1 MTGWWEPGAHQAKAD
16 TRTSGRRE
24 PATTTSEEGKA
35 LPVSPRQKCYEKKI
49 ISGDNRIR
57 EGKNLEISS
66 PHWGGWVLVFN
77 CNNMGGREI
86 FFTPL
91 HYQKELFSCYNT
103 LRRRNNFIQEIFGT
117 IEGQKLCDLK
127 YSQQQQQMQDIL
139 TNFQGTIVE
148 NLCHLC

>member
-1 MTGWWEPGAHQAKAD
+1 MLTRQRPTPGPVVGGSPPQQH
-16 TRTSGRRE
+16 RRRE
-24 PATTTSEEGKA
+24 KLCQFHRAKN
-35 LPVSPRQKCYEKKI
+35 VIKKI

-86 FFTPL
+86 FVYTTAL
-91 HYQKELFSCYNT
+91 YQKELFSCYNT
-103 LRRRNNFIQEIFGT
+103 LRRRNNFIHEIFGT

-127 YSQQQQQMQDIL
+127 YSQQQQMQDIL

-148 NLCHLC
+148 NLCHFC

>member
-1 MTGWWEPGAHQAKAD
+1 MTGWGEPGAHQAKAD

-86 FFTPL
+86 FVL
-91 HYQKELFSCYNT
+91 HHCIT
-103 LRRRNNFIQEIFGT
+103 RRNCFPAITTSEEEI
-117 IEGQKLCDLK
+117 
-127 YSQQQQQMQDIL
+127 IL
-139 TNFQGTIVE
+139 PMRFLALLRVKNCVI
-148 NLCHLC
+148 